1 MSKQKPSIP
10 QGTRDFGPIEMLGRE
25 YIFDTLRQVF
35 KRYGYQPIETPSIE
49 QLDVLTGKYGEEGD
63 RLIFKILNSGD
74 YLGKPLEKGFDF
86 HQAGASLKLLP
97 LISEKALRYDL
108 TVPFARYV
116 VMNHHL
122 LQFPFKRYQIQPV
135 WRADKPQ
142 KGRYREF
149 YQCDVDVVGANGL
162 LSELELVR
170 ICDAGFHELGL
181 SGVTLRINH
190 RKLLEGIA
198 VHFGAGDRF
207 VEFITILD
215 KMDKV
220 GEDGVFK
227 EWEERGFSVNPEG
240 LQALKSIT
248 RAPVKDAFHQLKA
261 LMGAE
266 NPIGQ
271 RGVEELETLFRLVG
285 LRATVS
291 IEPVLD
297 IFLARGLGYYTGT
310 IFEAGTHD
318 FRGSIL
324 GGGRYDNLTGVFG
337 MEGLSGVGVSFGA
350 DRIFDLLVARGILTN
365 RSRSGNRI
373 LLINFGGRGME
384 RSVELW
390 MDLIAAGVSAEMYPE
405 PVKLPKQFKYAD
417 QAGFSYVIAM
427 GEQEVDAG
435 TFNFKVLATGHQESV
450 QLSSAMAFLSSFLK
464 TGTDDKNTTR

>member
-10 QGTRDFGPIEMLGRE
+10 QGTRDFGPTEMLGRE
-25 YIFDTLRQVF
+25 YIFDTLRRVF
-35 KRYGYQPIETPSIE
+35 KRHGYQPLETPCIE

-63 RLIFKILNSGD
+63 RLIFKIVNSGD
-74 YLGKPLEKGFDF
+74 YLDKPLKAHFDF
-86 HQAGASLKLLP
+86 QQERASLKLLP

-116 VMNHHL
+116 VMNQHL
-122 LQFPFKRYQIQPV
+122 LTFPFKRYQIQPV

-149 YQCDVDVVGANGL
+149 YQCDVDVVGSNGL

-170 ICDAGFHELGL
+170 ICDQGFDQLGL
-181 SGVTLRINH
+181 DHVTLRLNN

-198 VHFGAGDRF
+198 IHFGAGDRF

-227 EWEERGFSVNPEG
+227 EW
-240 LQALKSIT
+240 ADKSFQ
-248 RAPVKDAFHQLKA
+248 VDAVSFEQLKA
-261 LMGAE
+261 ISAQPADQALPALRKLLSNQGNPVAE
-266 NPIGQ
+266 KGL
-271 RGVEELETLFRLVG
+271 EELETLFDWIAIG
-285 LRATVS
+285 PPKS
-291 IEPVLD
+291 IKIALD

-337 MEGLSGVGVSFGA
+337 LEGVSGVGISFGA
-350 DRIFDLLVARGILTN
+350 DRIYDILLARGVFEKLKRVGQKVLLV
-365 RSRSGNRI
+365 
-373 LLINFGGRGME
+373 NFGGAAQRKA
-384 RSVELW
+384 VEVW
-390 MDLIAAGVSAEMYPE
+390 MDLMAGGIAAELYPE
-405 PVKLPKQFKYAD
+405 PAKPAKQFKYAD
-417 QAGFSYVIAM
+417 QAGFGFVIAI
-427 GEQEVDAG
+427 GEQE
-435 TFNFKVLATGHQESV
+435 LQ
-450 QLSSAMAFLSSFLK
+450 
-464 TGTDDKNTTR
+464 TGTCNVKVMESGSQQSIPLTALVDYFSKTLGLID